1 MSDKKDLS
9 IYIEAIQARF
19 AVTDDENKA
28 THKLTTKEVTDA
40 INELNPSCAASP
52 QDIYDAMFEAGFV
65 FRAPRGT
72 SGLRFKW
79 LLIEKI
85 ISKLRV
91 SIRARSFLCP
101 FCPDPILLSLSKRI
115 YDYR

>member
-28 THKLTTKEVTDA
+28 THKLSTKEVADA
-40 INELNPSCAASP
+40 INELNPSCAASA
-52 QDIYDAMFEAGFV
+52 QDVYDAMVRKPASW

-79 LLIEKI
+79 LLIEK
-85 ISKLRV
+85 
-91 SIRARSFLCP
+91 
-101 FCPDPILLSLSKRI
+101 
-115 YDYR
+115 